1 MLASLVRIPQDCSLS
16 TEKYLIE
23 AHAHQKKK
31 GKTLRPGSSQAILKG
46 ADLTPARKVILIHV
60 ALGACSRGQEYDYN
74 KGVKGER
81 ERSHGS
87 AH

>member
-1 MLASLVRIPQDCSLS
+1 ML
-16 TEKYLIE
+16 YN
-23 AHAHQKKK
+23 
-31 GKTLRPGSSQAILKG
+31 SSIIAILKR

-60 ALGACSRGQEYDYN
+60 ALGACSRGQEYNYN